1 MPVSTE
7 VQTRQRMARAAV
19 SYLSLGYSVIPIFGD
34 HSDHPKRAA
43 IPWKAYQSCRASSEL
58 AHDWFLDEQGG
69 GIAIVTGRISRLV
82 VLDFDDTDTEQLFC
96 CRYPYLTQTKVVT
109 SATRGLGHYYY
120 HLPPQIRL
128 MSRNLPGLD
137 VLSDGRYVIAPPTA
151 FKGSAY
157 TIRRGGMPK
166 QLTLADVQQLEQFFQ
181 ELHVSPIPKQT
192 GTFLASQTPV
202 SQPKIVDLVV
212 SENVPSA
219 EVTVDQ
225 CDEISQS
232 FRQGK
237 NRLTSNDH
245 ISQMSFD
252 LERIYRNRVSQVG
265 RNNALFQV
273 ALLAR
278 DTGMVEVEVV
288 AQLAGVHADM
298 RGVNGV
304 CSESE
309 QMRWREAVRTIHSA
323 YSRPVRVGR
332 NAMELRVVGLP
343 TALREKLLQQGYT
356 ALSRVLDAV
365 ILECG
370 GLGGVVSASKLL
382 RVLQGVVGRYSVRL
396 ALEQGVALGIF
407 ETHENIANRKDENQ
421 KQKCFLFG
429 VTKPD
434 KTQGGRP
441 EKWLW
446 IPDIT
451 EICAAFGVE
460 SLYSDPITR
469 ADVASVK
476 RYRAAAQR
484 ELVRR
489 RPGQYHR
496 AWMARRLGVS
506 KRTIQRYDA
515 EAGIQSRPMTCQ
527 TRLTQGN
534 LALIPDERQARYY
547 LQDVQGKRYPAIASL
562 AGQLLARGKHILL
575 VEQQANY
582 YWYGE
587 ATPSVIVQPQLE
599 QVVTAQKQRKILD
612 FVAASATEREIE
624 FERVLARKSQKPPVH
639 ATLPQ
644 QGADKAKQQST
655 KLRRN
660 VPGYKRYD
668 AVIPPPKEADVTWVV
683 NAVGAIAKD
692 ALGCLSPTSA
702 KDLLVM
708 YGAAQVRESVA
719 LMQQRRNIRNPAG
732 FLVSVLRSQVH
743 AG

>member
-19 SYLSLGYSVIPIFGD
+19 SYLSLGYSVIPVFGD
-34 HSDHPKRAA
+34 QSDHPKRAA
-43 IPWKAYQSCRASSEL
+43 IPWKAYQSRRASSEL
-58 AHDWFLDEQGG
+58 ARDWFFDGQGG
-69 GIAIVTGRISRLV
+69 GIAIVTGCISRLV
-82 VLDFDDTDTEQLFC
+82 VLDFDNADTEQLFC
-96 CRYPYLTQTKVVT
+96 TRYPHLTQTKVVT

-120 HLPPQIRL
+120 HLPPQTRL

-137 VLSDGRYVIAPPTA
+137 VLSDGRYVIAPPTT
-151 FKGSAY
+151 FRGSAY
-157 TIRRGGMPK
+157 TIQRGGMPK
-166 QLTLADVQQLEQFFQ
+166 QLTLTDIQQLEQFFH
-181 ELHVSPIPKQT
+181 ELQVSATPQQT
-192 GTFLASQTPV
+192 GISLASQVLV
-202 SQPKIVDLVV
+202 SQPNIVDLAV

-219 EVTVDQ
+219 VIPLDQ
-225 CDEISQS
+225 CDAVSQS

-237 NRLTSNDH
+237 NRLTSNDY

-278 DTGMVEVEVV
+278 DAGMVEVDVV
-288 AQLAGVHADM
+288 ARLAGVHADM

-332 NAMELRVVGLP
+332 NAMDLRVLGLP
-343 TALREKLLQQGYT
+343 TALREKLLQEGYA

-370 GLGGVVSASKLL
+370 GLGGLVSASELL

-396 ALEQGVALGIF
+396 ALEQGVAFGIF
-407 ETHENIANRKDENQ
+407 ETHENIANQKDENQ

-441 EKWLW
+441 EKWMW

-451 EICAAFGVE
+451 EICAAFGVA
-460 SLYSDPITR
+460 SLSSDPITR
-469 ADVASVK
+469 ADVTSAK
-476 RYRAAAQR
+476 RYRAAVQR

-515 EAGIQSRPMTCQ
+515 EAGIQSRPMTRQ
-527 TRLTQGN
+527 TYLTQGN
-534 LALIPDERQARYY
+534 LARIPDERHARYY

-575 VEQQANY
+575 VEQQPNY
-582 YWYGE
+582 YWHGE
-587 ATPSVIVQPQLE
+587 ATPSIIVQPQLE
-599 QVVTAQKQRKILD
+599 QVATAQKQRKILD
-612 FVAASATEREIE
+612 FVAVSATEREIE
-624 FERVLARKSQKPPVH
+624 FERVLAQKSQKPLIQ
-639 ATLPQ
+639 AASIQ
-644 QGADKAKQQST
+644 QGAEKAKQRPT
-655 KLRRN
+655 KLRRD
-660 VPGYKRYD
+660 VLGDECCD
-668 AVIPPPKEADVTWVV
+668 AAIPLAKEADVNWVV
-683 NAVGAIAKD
+683 NAVGSIAED
-692 ALGCLSPTSA
+692 ALGCLSPASA
-702 KDLLVM
+702 KDLLAT

-732 FLVSVLRSQVH
+732 FLVSVLRSQAH